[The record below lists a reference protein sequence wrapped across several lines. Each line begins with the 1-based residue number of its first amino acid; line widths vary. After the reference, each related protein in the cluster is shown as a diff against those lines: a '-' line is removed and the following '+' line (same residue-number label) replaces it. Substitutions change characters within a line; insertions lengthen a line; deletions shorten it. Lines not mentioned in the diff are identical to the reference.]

1 MKTVERM
8 LWKLAIIQFIF
19 LLIAQ
24 FVISHS
30 SLAPYIVKVVHY
42 EGVMKNSVLKTIET
56 FDQR

>member
-24 FVISHS
+24 FVVSHS
-30 SLAPYIVKVVHY
+30 SIAPYVVKVVHY

>member
-1 MKTVERM
+1 MKNVERM

-19 LLIAQ
+19 LLLAQ
-24 FVISHS
+24 FIVSHS

-42 EGVMKNSVLKTIET
+42 EGVIKNSETKTIET

>member
-1 MKTVERM
+1 M

-19 LLIAQ
+19 LLLAQ
-24 FVISHS
+24 FIVSHS

-42 EGVMKNSVLKTIET
+42 EGVIKNSETKTIET

>member
-1 MKTVERM
+1 MKTIERM

-24 FVISHS
+24 FVVSHS

-42 EGVMKNSVLKTIET
+42 EGVMKNSVTKTIET

>member
-19 LLIAQ
+19 LCIAQ
-24 FVISHS
+24 LIVSHS
-30 SLAPYIVKVVHY
+30 SFAPYIVKVIHY
-42 EGVMKNSVLKTIET
+42 EGVIKNSATKTIET